1 MATLQ
6 RGNQQRR
13 GIEIIIQ
20 TIETGAEMEIN
31 KVSGYAGQKPKVQ
44 ELETKA
50 DVEKRSEEAK
60 EAGGQGAADR
70 VQLSRDY
77 QELSKV
83 KRVTMELPE
92 IRGERVD
99 QLRNLIANNEYQ
111 INPTKLADKILEET
125 I

>member
-1 MATLQ
+1 
-6 RGNQQRR
+6 
-13 GIEIIIQ
+13 
-20 TIETGAEMEIN
+20 MEIK
-31 KVSGYAGQKPKVQ
+31 KVSGYSGQQPKVQ

-99 QLRNLIANNEYQ
+99 QLRNLIANNDYQ
-111 INPTKLADKILEET
+111 VNPTKLAEKILEET
-125 I
+125 IG